1 MLPRRPRDPLQSL
14 RRRGRELKLQVDSL
28 LSESQLKGTL
38 ETSKR
43 RDIYQRCIQLKQAID
58 ENKKALQKLSKADE
72 PAPVG
77 NYHQKKEEELSLL
90 DNLTHQLQE
99 LAVSI
104 SRESR
109 TEYAASLPSFR
120 CEATSFNVSFRI
132 QTQQYS
138 YKQVAV
144 AG

>member
-1 MLPRRPRDPLQSL
+1 MDSCSLQ
-14 RRRGRELKLQVDSL
+14 
-28 LSESQLKGTL
+28 
-38 ETSKR
+38 
-43 RDIYQRCIQLKQAID
+43 
-58 ENKKALQKLSKADE
+58 ADE

-109 TEYAASLPSFR
+109 TEYASSLPSFR
-120 CEATSFNVSFRI
+120 YEVTSFRVSCRI
-132 QTQQYS
+132 QTQQYR
-138 YKQVAV
+138 YKQMAV
-144 AG
+144 TGKSVGTGHRAQ

>member
-1 MLPRRPRDPLQSL
+1 MDSCSLQ
-14 RRRGRELKLQVDSL
+14 
-28 LSESQLKGTL
+28 
-38 ETSKR
+38 
-43 RDIYQRCIQLKQAID
+43 
-58 ENKKALQKLSKADE
+58 ADE

-77 NYHQKKEEELSLL
+77 NYYQKKEEELSLL

-109 TEYAASLPSFR
+109 AEYAPSLPSFR
-120 CEATSFNVSFRI
+120 CFKNSLRI

-144 AG
+144 TGQSVDTGHRAQWAV